1 MEESEK
7 GRFKVEWLEVDPV
20 VFPVLGENSSIV
32 ELISVLLG
40 DLDFGETCGLLD
52 DGSVKDGIVEGGVM
66 FCRVVMFFCKCFWM
80 CGTRGENNGDEFV
93 IVVVVVPV
101 SESKFTLA
109 GYVKEE
115 LPEFGSSAVFSG
127 DHAILG

>member
-52 DGSVKDGIVEGGVM
+52 DGSVKDWIVEGGFV
-66 FCRVVMFFCKCFWM
+66 FCGIGVLFGQSFRVSW
-80 CGTRGENNGDEFV
+80 TSGENNCEKSV
-93 IVVVVVPV
+93 
-101 SESKFTLA
+101 
-109 GYVKEE
+109 
-115 LPEFGSSAVFSG
+115 
-127 DHAILG
+127 

>member
-20 VFPVLGENSSIV
+20 VLSVLGENSSIV

-52 DGSVKDGIVEGGVM
+52 DGLSRIG
-66 FCRVVMFFCKCFWM
+66 
-80 CGTRGENNGDEFV
+80 
-93 IVVVVVPV
+93 
-101 SESKFTLA
+101 
-109 GYVKEE
+109 
-115 LPEFGSSAVFSG
+115 
-127 DHAILG
+127 